1 MLLFIIMFRI
11 AKLQY
16 KFPIGPVE
24 AVSDERCIMKSII
37 SLFFLIGI
45 LLWVPASNADIYSWT
60 DENGVKHF
68 GNQPPENAASVKM
81 VFKEEPHDAAADQ
94 QRTETQNRELTD
106 LIRDLEEEEQ
116 RQAAEDRKKAA
127 AAQQNRKPTQE
138 EKVAAERERLEAK
151 IAELEEKPLEYFGS
165 QKNKRVRIGYYRYR
179 LEALNADPDKYFS
192 QPSQFEGNVKNS
204 E

>member
-1 MLLFIIMFRI
+1 
-11 AKLQY
+11 
-16 KFPIGPVE
+16 
-24 AVSDERCIMKSII
+24 MKVLI

-68 GNQPPENAASVKM
+68 GNQPPENAANLKM

-94 QRTETQNRELTD
+94 QRTETQNRQLTD

-127 AAQQNRKPTQE
+127 EAEQNREPTQD
-138 EKVAAERERLEAK
+138 EKVAAERERLETK
-151 IAELEEKPLEYFGS
+151 IAALEEKPLEYFGS

-192 QPSQFEGNVKNS
+192 NPSQFEGNVKNPK
-204 E
+204 

>member
-1 MLLFIIMFRI
+1 
-11 AKLQY
+11 
-16 KFPIGPVE
+16 
-24 AVSDERCIMKSII
+24 MKSII

-60 DENGVKHF
+60 DENGVKSF
-68 GNQPPENAASVKM
+68 GNEPPENAANVKII
-81 VFKEEPHDAAADQ
+81 FKEEPHDAAADQ
-94 QRTETQNRELTD
+94 QRTDTENRELTE
-106 LIRDLEEEEQ
+106 LIKGLEEEEQ

-127 AAQQNRKPTQE
+127 EAAQNRKPTQE
-138 EKVAAERERLEAK
+138 EKVAAERERLETK

-179 LEALNADPDKYFS
+179 LESLNTDPDKYFS
-192 QPSQFEGNVKNS
+192 QPSQFEGNVKKS

>member
-1 MLLFIIMFRI
+1 
-11 AKLQY
+11 
-16 KFPIGPVE
+16 
-24 AVSDERCIMKSII
+24 MKSLI
-37 SLFFLIGI
+37 SLFLLIGI

-68 GNQPPENAASVKM
+68 GNQPPENAANLKM

-94 QRTETQNRELTD
+94 QRTETQNRQLTD

-127 AAQQNRKPTQE
+127 EAEQNREATQE
-138 EKVAAERERLEAK
+138 EKVAAERERLETK
-151 IAELEEKPLEYFGS
+151 IAALEEKPLEYFGS

-192 QPSQFEGNVKNS
+192 NPSQFEGNVKNPK
-204 E
+204 

>member
-1 MLLFIIMFRI
+1 
-11 AKLQY
+11 
-16 KFPIGPVE
+16 
-24 AVSDERCIMKSII
+24 MKSLI
-37 SLFFLIGI
+37 SLFLLIGI

-68 GNQPPENAASVKM
+68 GNQPPENAANVKM

-94 QRTETQNRELTD
+94 QRTETQNKQLTD

-127 AAQQNRKPTQE
+127 EAERNRKPTQE
-138 EKVAAERERLEAK
+138 EKVAAERERLETK

-179 LEALNADPDKYFS
+179 LETLNEDPEKYFS
-192 QPSQFEGNVKNS
+192 QPSSFEGNVKNPK
-204 E
+204 

>member
-1 MLLFIIMFRI
+1 
-11 AKLQY
+11 
-16 KFPIGPVE
+16 
-24 AVSDERCIMKSII
+24 MKSII

-60 DENGVKHF
+60 DENGVKSF
-68 GNQPPENAASVKM
+68 GNEPPENAANIKII
-81 VFKEEPHDAAADQ
+81 FKEEPHDAAADQ
-94 QRTETQNRELTD
+94 QRTDTENRELTE
-106 LIRDLEEEEQ
+106 LIKGLEEEEQ

-127 AAQQNRKPTQE
+127 EAAQNRKPTQE
-138 EKVAAERERLEAK
+138 EKVAAERERLETK

-179 LEALNADPDKYFS
+179 LESLNTDPDKYFS
-192 QPSQFEGNVKNS
+192 QPSQFEGNVKKS

>member
-1 MLLFIIMFRI
+1 
-11 AKLQY
+11 
-16 KFPIGPVE
+16 
-24 AVSDERCIMKSII
+24 MKSLI
-37 SLFFLIGI
+37 SLFLLIGI

-68 GNQPPENAASVKM
+68 GNQPPENATNVKM

-94 QRTETQNRELTD
+94 QRTETQNKQLTD

-127 AAQQNRKPTQE
+127 EAERNRKPTQE
-138 EKVAAERERLEAK
+138 EKVAAERERLETK

-179 LEALNADPDKYFS
+179 LEALNEDPEKYFS
-192 QPSQFEGNVKNS
+192 QPSSFEGNVKNPK
-204 E
+204 

>member
-1 MLLFIIMFRI
+1 MRSL
-11 AKLQY
+11 
-16 KFPIGPVE
+16 
-24 AVSDERCIMKSII
+24 I
-37 SLFFLIGI
+37 SLFLLIGI

-68 GNQPPENAASVKM
+68 GNQPPENAANVKM

-94 QRTETQNRELTD
+94 QRTETQNKQLTD

-116 RQAAEDRKKAA
+116 RQAAEERKKAA
-127 AAQQNRKPTQE
+127 EAERNRKPTQE
-138 EKVAAERERLEAK
+138 EKVAAERERLETK

-192 QPSQFEGNVKNS
+192 NPSQFEGNVKNPK
-204 E
+204 